1 MLVGNLIPLVRCETA
16 TILKVSVNPSLR
28 EVSEMNENIRD
39 GILMLVHIS
48 DMHCGPKLEKSTLQR
63 AIDEINTLSP
73 DIVVVT
79 GDLTEDGLTSEFQEA
94 KRYLTQ
100 LKCEH
105 IVVGSGNHDSRT
117 TGYLLFP
124 KFFGEPSSVT
134 EVGDTVLIMLNSSR
148 PDREDGEIGYN
159 QGLWLKGCLNQY
171 KDKFKIVSLHH
182 HLIPVPDTG
191 MERNTVSDAG
201 DLLRTLILN
210 DVNLVLC
217 GHRHRPWMW
226 EIGNLPII
234 YAGAIS
240 TKRLRGFYHNAYG
253 IIQINNRKIK
263 AKLKVVG
270 NEEYDFDKIFVQTN
284 DLTAEV

>member
-1 MLVGNLIPLVRCETA
+1 
-16 TILKVSVNPSLR
+16 
-28 EVSEMNENIRD
+28 MNENIHD
-39 GILMLVHIS
+39 NLLLVHMS
-48 DMHCGPKLEKSTLQR
+48 DMHCGPKLEGNTLQQ
-63 AIDEINTLSP
+63 AIDEINALNP

-79 GDLTEDGLTSEFQEA
+79 GDLTEEGLTSEFQEA
-94 KRYLTQ
+94 KRYLKQ
-100 LKCEH
+100 LKCKQ

-134 EVGDTVLIMLNSSR
+134 EVGDLALIMLNSSR

-159 QGLWLKGCLNQY
+159 QGLWLKKCLS
-171 KDKFKIVSLHH
+171 KHRDKFKIVALHH

-210 DVNLVLC
+210 EVNLVLC

-226 EIGNLPII
+226 MIGTLPII
-234 YAGAIS
+234 YAGAVS

-253 IIQINNRKIK
+253 IIQINDRKVR

-270 NEEYDFDKIFVQTN
+270 NKDYDFDQIFAQDN
-284 DLTAEV
+284 DFVIDV